1 LKWRISAASVEA
13 AEKIRDRT
21 RKTYPFDKLRAGS
34 QGLKPSSAR
43 VVYGTAEAVPF
54 VEICDD
60 PWSGTIK
67 TVFGAELYGST

>member
-1 LKWRISAASVEA
+1 MAYLSGFYRGCGE
-13 AEKIRDRT
+13 IRDRT
-21 RKTYPFDKLRAGS
+21 TKTYPFDKLRAGS

-60 PWSGTIK
+60 PSK
-67 TVFGAELYGST
+67 RHD